1 MSEQVERDWNLDQ
14 LLTVAQGKEVYK
26 TRDVIVLLTNLLED
40 GYTALG
46 MGLIIDLIAGELEEV
61 ET

>member
-40 GYTALG
+40 GYTALS
-46 MGLIIDLIAGELEEV
+46 MGLIVDLIAGELEEV

>member
-1 MSEQVERDWNLDQ
+1 MSEQVERNWNQDQ
-14 LLTVAQGKEVYK
+14 VLTVAQGQEVYK

-40 GYTALG
+40 GYTALS
-46 MGLIIDLIAGELEEV
+46 MGLIVDLIAGELEEV